1 MRSRRSWNEGFEK
14 SGFGV
19 VKAGISRPAVNGP
32 KWVVFELLLSI
43 NERNYLF
50 AIENAH

>member
-1 MRSRRSWNEGFEK
+1 M
-14 SGFGV
+14 

-32 KWVVFELLLSI
+32 KWVVFEPLLSV
-43 NERNYLF
+43 NERNDLF